1 LEKVNKNP
9 IANHNVDGRLAINL
23 SYQPP
28 YDWEAALAYLKN
40 RGIRGIEVVDGNLY
54 SRSIEID
61 GHISYF
67 QIRPAKQDAHFDITF
82 HRLPENKLPY
92 MSFRV
97 REMFDLDI
105 NPLIIVNYLGR
116 DKYLAPIISRYP
128 GLRLIGCWDKFEMTV
143 RVIVGQQVTL
153 TSAAAVLSRLVQ
165 RYGREISQPHIPG
178 ITHVFPKPE
187 VLAKL
192 DTVSA
197 GMPVKRAEAIKCL
210 AQKVCSGDIVFDGT
224 MSSER
229 IIQGL
234 KQIPGVGQWTTDYVA
249 MRVLKEPDAFP
260 LTDLVIKRMLERVK
274 QTARPAVDIK
284 ERIDSWSPWRA
295 YVAIYFWK
303 EYAAKLELPKAFDQ
317 F

>member
-1 LEKVNKNP
+1 MEKINKTP
-9 IANHNVDGRLAINL
+9 TANHNVDGCLSINL

-28 YDWEAALAYLKN
+28 YDWESTLAYLKN

-67 QIRPAKQDAHFDITF
+67 QICPAKQDAHFVITF

-92 MSFRV
+92 MSFRI

-105 NPLIIVNYLGR
+105 NPLIISNYLGR
-116 DKYLAPIISRYP
+116 DKYLTPIISHYP

-187 VLAKL
+187 VLAAL

-197 GMPVKRAEAIKCL
+197 GMPVKRAEAIKHL

-224 MSSER
+224 MSSET

-234 KQIPGVGQWTTDYVA
+234 KQIPGIGQWTTDYVA

-260 LTDLVIKRMLERVK
+260 LTDLVIKRMLEHIM
-274 QTARPAVDIK
+274 QTENPAADMK
-284 ERIDSWSPWRA
+284 DRIDSWSPWRA

-303 EYAAKLELPKAFDQ
+303 EYAAKLGLPKR
-317 F
+317 